1 MDKLRVLIIDD
12 SEVLLSNLQAT
23 LGIAGFDVTTTTQ
36 TVGVGRQVADRD
48 LVIVDYHMPGVKGGD
63 VAKSLRSARES
74 HARKFE
80 IYLYTTD
87 GDMAARYSDL
97 GFDGVLLG
105 KGDSRSL
112 VTQLTA
118 IERRRKIASMVGAG
132 GTPTPDKKP

>member
-74 HARKFE
+74 HSRKFE

-87 GDMAARYSDL
+87 NDMAARYSDL

-118 IERRRKIASMVGAG
+118 IERRRRIASMVGAG
-132 GTPTPDKKP
+132 PTPIPAKKP